1 MVRES
6 RMKEQMR
13 VREPLAP
20 RINREEL
27 GGVTAPRLAVPVS
40 LPLAGKAVAIV
51 HPAWHSCG
59 SHQVFVS
66 QARAY
71 RSLGAKVI
79 SFAIADTPGWDGSRA
94 SKAYLAATGDLE
106 ADARLFASMPLRRI
120 LNGGFLRAG
129 KQWLHGNDAAMR
141 VEIAR
146 RAVIPAAST
155 LVPRLDLIHCNHF
168 FCMPAAVRLRER
180 HACPILLD
188 THDLQ
193 ARQYAL
199 RNRSRLRLP
208 PAASYE
214 EMLEIELDAMRPAD
228 VLIHLNDEEAAAF
241 KNLVPDKRHA
251 LLYPAIDAMPA
262 GLGGADSIIVA
273 SANYPNFLSLRW
285 FLREVLPLAPSVPV
299 QILGNIDR
307 EVQSRAPDLYKAHS
321 ALFRGRVEVGD
332 LHTAYRGAS
341 AVLLPATAG
350 HGISIKTIEALSCG
364 APLIA
369 TSLAFRGLGIDVA
382 GLANVT
388 VAEDG
393 RAFAVAMRRAHANRN
408 VPGDSRQHAA
418 SRQIYEAR
426 FALDAYRKSLWAIV
440 EETVKA

>member
-1 MVRES
+1 
-6 RMKEQMR
+6 MKEQMR

-20 RINREEL
+20 RINREEP

-79 SFAIADTPGWDGSRA
+79 SFAIADTPDWDGPRA

-168 FCMPAAVRLRER
+168 FCMPAAVRLREG

-199 RNRSRLRLP
+199 RNRSSVRLP
-208 PAASYE
+208 PLASYE
-214 EMLEIELDAMRPAD
+214 AMLAIELDAMRPAD
-228 VLIHLNDEEAAAF
+228 ILIHLNAEEADAF
-241 KNLVPDKRHA
+241 KKLVPDKRHA
-251 LLYPAIDAMPA
+251 LLYPAVNAMPA
-262 GLGGADSIIVA
+262 GPGGADPIIVA
-273 SANYPNFLSLRW
+273 SANYPNFLGLRW
-285 FLREVLPLAPSVPV
+285 FLREVLPLAPGVPV
-299 QILGNIDR
+299 RIFGNIDR
-307 EVQSRAPDLYKAHS
+307 ELQSRIPHLYKVHA
-321 ALFRGRVEVGD
+321 ALFSGRVETGE
-332 LHTAYRGAS
+332 LHAAYNSAL

-350 HGISIKTIEALSCG
+350 HGISIKTIEALSSG

-369 TSLAFRGLGIDVA
+369 TPLAFRGLGIDAA

-388 VAEDG
+388 MAEDG
-393 RAFAVAMRRAHANRN
+393 PAFAAALRHAYANCHL
-408 VPGDSRQHAA
+408 PGA
-418 SRQIYEAR
+418 
-426 FALDAYRKSLWAIV
+426 
-440 EETVKA
+440 